1 MKRLI
6 LSLVLLVSANIAQAH
21 DYTIGELSVEHPI
34 AFVTPKTARA
44 GGGYLSITNSG
55 STDDRLLEVRA
66 EFPRVMI
73 HNTEMDGDVAKMV
86 HLEGLD
92 IPAGETVTLEPGG
105 MHVMFMGL
113 SAPFEEGEKIEAT
126 LVFEQSG
133 ELEITFNVEARPDAS
148 HADHANH

>member
-1 MKRLI
+1 MKRLF
-6 LSLVLLVSANIAQAH
+6 LSLAFLAVANIANAH

-44 GGGYLSITNSG
+44 GGGYMSITNSG

-66 EFPRVMI
+66 EFPRVMF
-73 HNTEMDGDVAKMV
+73 HNTEMDGEVAKMV
-86 HLEGLD
+86 HLNSLD

-105 MHVMFMGL
+105 LHVMFMGL
-113 SAPFEEGEKIEAT
+113 SAPFEVGETIEAT

-133 ELEITFNVEARPDAS
+133 ELEITFNVEARPDAGHS
-148 HADHANH
+148 DHANH